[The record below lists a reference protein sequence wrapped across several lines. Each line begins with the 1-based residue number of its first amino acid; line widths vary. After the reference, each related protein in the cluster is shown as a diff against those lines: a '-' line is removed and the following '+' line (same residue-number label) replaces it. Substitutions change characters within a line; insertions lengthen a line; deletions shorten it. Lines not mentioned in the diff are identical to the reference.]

1 MGGGTISLP
10 AVKSGLR
17 LSVGEQPL
25 TPSLSFT
32 SALLCLHSS
41 SFCWEI
47 FLMGYFPKSE
57 NCCVS
62 PCSPKI
68 LSLYLNSGPK
78 KAFSFS
84 FVFFLSPCSLRL
96 PSFIWAFQTADEKYE
111 VRPWDAPSNEGALSM
126 SAQDFS
132 CTSAVL
138 LRCARAHTHTRAR
151 AHSFCF
157 REYFP
162 LFCSHWVA
170 SITCSKAMAI
180 LPLSLYGGFWI
191 WMTTVQD
198 IIFFGGSS
206 ESVLA
211 VC

>member
-25 TPSLSFT
+25 TPSPSFT

-41 SFCWEI
+41 SFCREK
-47 FLMGYFPKSE
+47 FLMGYFPSSE

-84 FVFFLSPCSLRL
+84 FVFFLSPCSLML
-96 PSFIWAFQTADEKYE
+96 PSFIRAYPGVSNCWWEVWSETMGCSEQWRCFVYE
-111 VRPWDAPSNEGALSM
+111 RSGFFM
-126 SAQDFS
+126 HFS
-132 CTSAVL
+132 CAVEM
-138 LRCARAHTHTRAR
+138 CMCTHTH

-157 REYFP
+157 RKYFP

-170 SITCSKAMAI
+170 SISCSKAMVI
-180 LPLSLYGGFWI
+180 VPLSLYGGFWI
-191 WMTTVQD
+191 WMTTVQA